1 MVEQMKLD
9 DQERRKAIR
18 EGRPPPADQQAEGYW
33 SSMTRSLQERTE
45 RLGLVGDNMDR
56 LEENSSNFATD
67 VGKFVQNQKRKAAF
81 GGEFSFSCIKM
92 RMKLMRAC

>member
-1 MVEQMKLD
+1 MMEQMKLD

-18 EGRPPPADQQAEGYW
+18 EGRPPPADQQGEGYW

-56 LEENSSNFATD
+56 LEENSSNFAND
-67 VGKFVQNQKRKAAF
+67 VGKFVQNQKRKAAL
-81 GGEFSFSCIKM
+81 GGEFLF
-92 RMKLMRAC
+92 LY